1 METILM
7 NTGNS
12 KNNESKKFIYYT
24 TDKLNVKIPNV
35 SLVSLSIYY
44 TCKSIKSAYSNNRF
58 KISVPTWNNEFD
70 LPDESYP
77 ISDI

>member
-1 METILM
+1 METVLM

-24 TDKLNVKIPNV
+24 TDKLNVEISNV
-35 SLVSLSIYY
+35 SLVSLSTYY
-44 TCKSIKSAYSNNRF
+44 TCKNIKSAYSNNKF
-58 KISVPTWNNEFD
+58 KISAPTWNDEFD